1 MRPVYSAG
9 VHRLLTHARQA
20 AGQYRHRFIHTEYL
34 LLGLLKERNTATRVL
49 KSLGF
54 ERERLRRT
62 CERRCRRGQHEME
75 GEIKLT
81 PRVQHIM
88 ALAAEQMQAM
98 GDRELSTVHVLLGM
112 LLEEEGIAGQVLRQS
127 GVTVE
132 AVRATALQMASG
144 AENASLETGDPQ
156 DRRKPFWKRLLG
168 M

>member
-1 MRPVYSAG
+1 MRPGYSAG
-9 VHRLLTHARQA
+9 VHRLLTHAQQV

-49 KSLGF
+49 RSLGV
-54 ERERLRRT
+54 ERERLRRA

-88 ALAAEQMQAM
+88 ALATEQMQAM
-98 GDRELSTVHVLLGM
+98 GDRELNTVHVLLGM

-127 GVTVE
+127 GVTAD
-132 AVRATALQMASG
+132 AVRTAALQMTAG
-144 AENASLETGDPQ
+144 AEDSSETGRPWGD
-156 DRRKPFWKRLLG
+156 RKPFWKRLFGL
-168 M
+168 